1 MPERPFPEHEPI
13 GSDLGVRRAAGVRLR
28 TSGFWKFKLYRV
40 SVARGPDFTYTRGAF
55 QRLVDEVEAGRPV
68 IVGMERRHNLW
79 WAKQGF
85 FWADADLTA
94 ETVAARIANADPML

>member
-1 MPERPFPEHEPI
+1 MSERPFPEQEPI

-28 TSGFWKFKLYRV
+28 KSGFWKFKLYRV
-40 SVARGPDFTYTRGAF
+40 SVDRGPDFTYTRGAF

-68 IVGMERRHNLW
+68 LVGMERRHNLW

-85 FWADADLTA
+85 FWADADLPA
-94 ETVAARIANADPML
+94 EMVAERIADGDSML